1 MRRLVGDAPAGRT
14 SDADAD
20 RQAGC
25 FDAVGRKTR
34 VIGLADACRRHSG
47 NRDAHGGLRRGFSR
61 NIVDLERTAAQ
72 VERHLAVACLAA
84 ARANLFERGLD
95 VASDPVLGVKLE
107 AEEATH
113 RDHDRSGQAHQYL
126 YH

>member
-1 MRRLVGDAPAGRT
+1 MSACWRTHVDVDLDLRGFNAVRRESPRFGLTDTGGGDADDLHAHWRLRGR
-14 SDADAD
+14 
-20 RQAGC
+20 
-25 FDAVGRKTR
+25 
-34 VIGLADACRRHSG
+34 
-47 NRDAHGGLRRGFSR
+47 FSR
-61 NIVDLERTAAQ
+61 NIGDPDRSALQ
-72 VERHLAVACLAA
+72 IERHLAVACLAA